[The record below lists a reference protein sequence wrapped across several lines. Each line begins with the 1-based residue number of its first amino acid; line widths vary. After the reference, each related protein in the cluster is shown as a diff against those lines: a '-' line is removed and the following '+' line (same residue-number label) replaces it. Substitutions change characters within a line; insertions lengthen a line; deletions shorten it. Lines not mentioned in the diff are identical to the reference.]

1 MSFSQKKRIAIAEYM
16 LEKIADSDPDFIGR
30 TMEAFSISQNTV
42 YRYLTELLHSGAVLR
57 KKNGVYTIVSQTKQF
72 TLSRAANELVDEQ
85 RIYEKLIYDDFIG
98 NLPENVRKIWDFSF
112 TEMLNNAIDHSKAEE
127 VSIFV
132 SVNRSYTSIIIY
144 DNGIGI
150 FKNIRNWFAL
160 DSIDD
165 AIAEL
170 FKGRITTDSANHS
183 GEGIFFT
190 SKFIDDF
197 AVMSDGKVFTRNR
210 YEEIITDISGTP
222 GFEKWKNLKGT
233 IVIMKQSNSS
243 NKKVEE
249 IIWRFS
255 DENTSEFSKTSI
267 PVKEFFETYPVSR
280 SQAKRLCARLDVFK
294 EIELDFNGVSDM
306 GQGFADEVFRVFQ
319 NRHPEIE
326 IKGTNMSPNVERM
339 YQHVINRA

>member
-1 MSFSQKKRIAIAEYM
+1 MSFSQNKRSAIVNYM
-16 LEKIADSDPDFIGR
+16 LEKITESDPEFIRR

-42 YRYLTELLHSGAVLR
+42 YRYLSELLDSGAVTR
-57 KKNGVYTIVSQTKQF
+57 KKNGVYSIVNQTKQF
-72 TLSRAANELVDEQ
+72 TLRRDANELVDEQ
-85 RIYEKLIYDDFIG
+85 RIYERLIYDDYVG

-112 TEMLNNAIDHSKAEE
+112 TEMMNNAIDHSRAGE
-127 VSIFV
+127 VTIVV
-132 SVNRSYTSIIIY
+132 SANRAYTSIIIY

-160 DSIDD
+160 DSIED

-190 SKFIDDF
+190 SRFIDDF
-197 AVMSDGKVFTRNR
+197 AVISDGKVFTHNR
-210 YEEIITDISGTP
+210 YEEIITDVSGTP
-222 GFEKWKNLKGT
+222 GFEKWENLKGT
-233 IVIMKQSNSS
+233 IVVMKQSNSS

-306 GQGFADEVFRVFQ
+306 GQGFADEVFRVFR
-319 NRHPEIE
+319 NRHPDIE
-326 IKGTNMSPNVERM
+326 IKASNMSQNVERM
-339 YQHVINRA
+339 YRHVMNRV